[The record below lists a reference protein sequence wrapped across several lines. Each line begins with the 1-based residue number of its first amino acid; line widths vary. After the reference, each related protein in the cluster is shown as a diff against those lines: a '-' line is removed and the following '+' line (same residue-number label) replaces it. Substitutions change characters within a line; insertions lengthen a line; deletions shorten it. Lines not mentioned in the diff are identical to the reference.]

1 MSPTVRRTPRP
12 HPAPGRIAGAASR
25 VGAWL
30 YGAYVWLLLGMLLL
44 GCSAATALLRDPAR
58 GRPLARAAAR
68 LLFRLAGMPLSASG
82 LERLPDEAHILLV
95 NHTSFLDGIALS
107 ALLPARPGYAF
118 VVRQQFPIQRLLC
131 PLLRGLGAVV
141 LAPAGSGSHAGN
153 ALLIAH
159 ALRHGCNLV
168 VFPEAGFVPE
178 AGLRRFHSGAF
189 LAALR
194 TGAPLALAGLRG
206 ARLALRPRTWL
217 PQRAAIAL
225 EIGGVLRPSREG
237 AAGVGA
243 LMRSAR
249 QAMLP
254 LCGEPEATRER
265 RSSRA
270 AAPD

>member
-1 MSPTVRRTPRP
+1 M
-12 HPAPGRIAGAASR
+12 AGAAGR

-30 YGAYVWLLLGMLLL
+30 YGAYFWLLLGMLLVF
-44 GCSAATALLRDPAR
+44 CSGVIPLLRKPVR
-58 GRPLARAAAR
+58 GRPLARAATR

-82 LERLPDEAHILLV
+82 LERLPDEPHILLV

-141 LAPAGSGSHAGN
+141 LAPAGAGSHAGN
-153 ALLIAH
+153 AFRIAH
-159 ALRHGCNLV
+159 ALRNGRNLL

-189 LAALR
+189 VAAAR
-194 TGAPLALAGLRG
+194 AGAPLALAGLRG

-217 PQRAAIAL
+217 PRRAAIRL
-225 EIGGVLRPSREG
+225 EIGPVLRMPRDN
-237 AAGVGA
+237 AADIGA

-249 QAMLP
+249 QAMLL
-254 LCGEPEATRER
+254 LCGEPDAVRER

-270 AAPD
+270 AAAD